1 MLKPLLNISPIIML
15 LPVIAKILSKQLA
28 AMARLGIF
36 LAVPKRFSSKSIIHG
51 TTTAGLTLPT
61 INLKKK

>member
-1 MLKPLLNISPIIML
+1 ML

-28 AMARLGIF
+28 AMAKLGIF
-36 LAVPKRFSSKSIIHG
+36 LAVPNRFSSKSIIQG

-61 INLKKK
+61 INLKN